1 MFFFRLDENV
11 ILFLKYKEIER
22 FCKSNPHMCP
32 TFVVFFHKINS
43 SKMAR
48 AGKTVATLII
58 GAAIG
63 AAIGYVL
70 ATDKDKRQEDLSS
83 IKDKFNDLKN
93 KLGKKSKELEEDIF
107 NV

>member
-1 MFFFRLDENV
+1 
-11 ILFLKYKEIER
+11 
-22 FCKSNPHMCP
+22 
-32 TFVVFFHKINS
+32 
-43 SKMAR
+43 MAR

-63 AAIGYVL
+63 AALGYVL

-107 NV
+107 NA